1 MEAVMN
7 RGMLLSL
14 VNVLLVAGLVVAST
28 DVVAQ
33 QSSGSQLVTT
43 QCGFGQLNIC
53 GTETIGQ
60 QCTYV
65 FGLSGEKGAFGFNFG
80 GWKCAGGITQN
91 RYKDYD
97 RGTASGTCVVLQ
109 RPPADATSTRHDED
123 AQFIQTGNVSG
134 SGESC

>member
-1 MEAVMN
+1 MN
-7 RGMLLSL
+7 RGMLFSL
-14 VNVLLVAGLVVAST
+14 VNVLLVAGLVLAGS

-33 QSSGSQLVTT
+33 QPSSSQLVTT

-53 GTETIGQ
+53 GTETIAQ

-80 GWKCAGGITQN
+80 GWKCVGGITQN

-97 RGTASGTCVVLQ
+97 RGTATGTCVVVQ
-109 RPPADATSTRHDED
+109 RPPADATSTRRDEEVPVVPSGD
-123 AQFIQTGNVSG
+123 G